1 MDKQLKLLLF
11 NELAKYL
18 SSLLAIEQW
27 VLPKLL
33 LFAMVRNALGVRKM
47 EAIALAF
54 TSAMISWGL
63 FTLYP
68 EQEARA
74 KAERRQ

>member
-1 MDKQLKLLLF
+1 
-11 NELAKYL
+11 
-18 SSLLAIEQW
+18 
-27 VLPKLL
+27 
-33 LFAMVRNALGVRKM
+33 M

-68 EQEARA
+68 EQEVRA
-74 KAERRQ
+74 KANRRQ

>member
-1 MDKQLKLLLF
+1 MLKLNAF
-11 NELAKYL
+11 NQLAKYL
-18 SSLLAIEQW
+18 SSLLAIEQCP
-27 VLPKLL
+27 LPKLL
-33 LFAMVRNALGVRKM
+33 LFAIVLNALGVRNM

-63 FTLYP
+63 FTLAP

-74 KAERRQ
+74 KAKRRR

>member
-1 MDKQLKLLLF
+1 
-11 NELAKYL
+11 
-18 SSLLAIEQW
+18 
-27 VLPKLL
+27 
-33 LFAMVRNALGVRKM
+33 M

-68 EQEARA
+68 EEVRA
-74 KAERRQ
+74 KANRRQ

>member
-1 MDKQLKLLLF
+1 
-11 NELAKYL
+11 
-18 SSLLAIEQW
+18 
-27 VLPKLL
+27 
-33 LFAMVRNALGVRKM
+33 M

-68 EQEARA
+68 EQEARVKA
-74 KAERRQ
+74 KRRQ